1 MTKKSTLAKL
11 DNGTIQVT
19 FTLSWKDVS
28 TVQNQVLEEEGQK
41 VTIPGFRKGKAPLSK
56 VKEKVSSQVVIEH
69 TLNHFYS
76 FIISEI
82 INTHK
87 VKPAIYPRLEIL
99 KAIDEED
106 WEIRATTCELPQFE
120 LGDYRKLVLD
130 NVKQEKVQ
138 TPKPQKEQA
147 ILKTLVENIKITI
160 PALLVDEEVN
170 QRLSELLARI
180 EKLGLQLESYLTQ
193 IGKNPQTLREEYI
206 AQAKSTI
213 SIELILGKIAN
224 TQGIKAEESEVDSA
238 IKAASAGQVE
248 VDKNLNTPKQRN
260 IIKNVLQRR
269 TVLDSLVALI

>member
-206 AQAKSTI
+206 AQAKSAI

-248 VDKNLNTPKQRN
+248 VEKKLNTPKQRN

>member
-206 AQAKSTI
+206 AQAKSAI

-248 VDKNLNTPKQRN
+248 VEKKLNTPKQRN

-269 TVLDSLVALI
+269 TVLESLVALI

>member
-1 MTKKSTLAKL
+1 MTKKSALAKL

>member
-248 VDKNLNTPKQRN
+248 VEKKLNTPKQRN

>member
-19 FTLSWKDVS
+19 FTLSWKDIS
-28 TVQNQVLEEEGQK
+28 IVQNQVLEEEGQK

-206 AQAKSTI
+206 AQAKSAI
-213 SIELILGKIAN
+213 SIELILGKIADKE
-224 TQGIKAEESEVDSA
+224 GIKAEESEVDSA

-248 VDKNLNTPKQRN
+248 VEKKLNIPEQRN